1 MKQIYLDNQ
10 STTPI
15 DPQVFSEMEP
25 WFKEKFG
32 NASSRNHM
40 FGWEA
45 NDAVE
50 IARQDVADLISA
62 SPSEIIFT
70 SGATESNNI
79 AIQGIA
85 KYQSNKEKHL
95 ITVSTEHKAVLD
107 VYEYLQSI
115 GFKITVLSVNSD
127 GFLDLKSLE
136 DSIQD
141 DTVLI
146 SVMHVNNEIGIIQP
160 IEEIGRICKD
170 RKIIFHVDAAQS
182 VGKISIDVDRMGIDL
197 LSISSHKIYGPK
209 GVGALYIRK
218 RKLQVNLAPIIF
230 GGGHERKYR
239 SGTLNVPSIVGL
251 GKAAQICGENILEES
266 NNIKKLRDLMFDKII
281 SNNQN
286 IFLNGSIENR
296 IAGNLNIRIP
306 GISNESLI
314 SNLPEIAISTGSACT
329 TSTIA
334 PSYVLLSIGL
344 SKEDANSS
352 IRIGIGRFN
361 TKSDIDFASEAIL
374 ACIKKIKN

>member
-1 MKQIYLDNQ
+1 
-10 STTPI
+10 
-15 DPQVFSEMEP
+15 
-25 WFKEKFG
+25 
-32 NASSRNHM
+32 
-40 FGWEA
+40 
-45 NDAVE
+45 
-50 IARQDVADLISA
+50 
-62 SPSEIIFT
+62 
-70 SGATESNNI
+70 
-79 AIQGIA
+79 
-85 KYQSNKEKHL
+85 
-95 ITVSTEHKAVLD
+95 
-107 VYEYLQSI
+107 
-115 GFKITVLSVNSD
+115 
-127 GFLDLKSLE
+127 
-136 DSIQD
+136 
-141 DTVLI
+141 
-146 SVMHVNNEIGIIQP
+146 
-160 IEEIGRICKD
+160 
-170 RKIIFHVDAAQS
+170 
-182 VGKISIDVDRMGIDL
+182 
-197 LSISSHKIYGPK
+197 
-209 GVGALYIRK
+209 
-218 RKLQVNLAPIIF
+218 
-230 GGGHERKYR
+230 GHERKYR